1 MIGADNMQKI
11 KISFTK
17 VLPFIFIFQ
26 IVLMALSSITNR
38 FSHMVIIN
46 AESPAWNGIAA
57 FLNICITVA
66 VSPLYIGFYRF
77 CFERVNGGKPHILTV
92 FDFYRSAAGFVKS
105 AAAYLISVA
114 AVGFP
119 ASAASYLTMF
129 SIFASRD
136 ENTGALF
143 AAAIIALVILV
154 LSELFFL
161 TPYAYAESIS
171 DGLAAAIKKS
181 VRLGLKFMIV
191 LILLT
196 AAEIG
201 IDSLI
206 LSLYRNGIEYGVLR
220 AGETVLNANNI
231 FNFILM
237 LVSNSVRVWI
247 KFTAAYMILGVSPKE
262 QNSAAENAYPE
273 PAEDT
278 ENDEEKPFIEPYDFC
293 IEADERFSDEKIIE
307 TEDIRGVD
315 ILAALEEMNLAFDVV
330 NHFGIRRK
338 LKKMFDDLSFEIGEF
353 VTYEGGR
360 SIENFF
366 TEEIDER
373 EFEVSAEISKAS
385 DYEPFKLIL
394 RVDISEEE

>member
-1 MIGADNMQKI
+1 
-11 KISFTK
+11 
-17 VLPFIFIFQ
+17 
-26 IVLMALSSITNR
+26 
-38 FSHMVIIN
+38 MVIIN

>member
-1 MIGADNMQKI
+1 
-11 KISFTK
+11 
-17 VLPFIFIFQ
+17 
-26 IVLMALSSITNR
+26 
-38 FSHMVIIN
+38 MVTIN
-46 AESPAWNGIAA
+46 SESTAWNGVTA
-57 FLNICITVA
+57 FLNLVIIVA
-66 VSPLYIGFYRF
+66 VSPLHIGFYSF
-77 CFERVNGGKPHILTV
+77 CFERANGRKPHILTV
-92 FDFYRSAAGFVKS
+92 FDFYRSAAGFAKS
-105 AAAYLISVA
+105 AVVYLISVA
-114 AVGFP
+114 AYELFIRISSG
-119 ASAASYLTMF
+119 LIMI

-136 ENTGALF
+136 ENTEIIF
-143 AAAIIALVILV
+143 AVAIIALVVFV

-206 LSLYRNGIEYGVLR
+206 LSLYRNDIEYGVLR

-237 LVSNSVRVWI
+237 LVSNSVRAWI
-247 KFTAAYMILGVSPKE
+247 KFTAAYMILGVSQKE
-262 QNSAAENAYPE
+262 QNAAAENAYPE
-273 PAEDT
+273 PAENT

-315 ILAALEEMNLAFDVV
+315 ILAALEEMDLAFDVV

-338 LKKMFDDLSFEIGEF
+338 LKRMFDDLSFEIGEF
-353 VTYEGGR
+353 VTYQGGR
-360 SIENFF
+360 SI
-366 TEEIDER
+366 
-373 EFEVSAEISKAS
+373 
-385 DYEPFKLIL
+385 
-394 RVDISEEE
+394 